1 LGEKNVAALVNSGLV
16 QDLADIYALRE
27 AQVARLDRFGAVSA
41 QNLVAAIAATTR
53 PPLARFIYG
62 LGIRHVGAQTA
73 IDLSVAFGSLEAL
86 SRASLDDL
94 QAIDGVGTVVAESIT
109 AWFVSEDNAQLL
121 EKFKQLGVKPQYE
134 RRGDGPLQGKRF
146 VVTGS
151 LEAMSRDAAA
161 DQIRALGG
169 TFQSALGK
177 DTDYSGCR

>member
-1 LGEKNVAALVNSGLV
+1 MS
-16 QDLADIYALRE
+16 Q
-27 AQVARLDRFGAVSA
+27 
-41 QNLVAAIAATTR
+41 
-53 PPLARFIYG
+53 
-62 LGIRHVGAQTA
+62 
-73 IDLSVAFGSLEAL
+73 
-86 SRASLDDL
+86 ASLDDL

-109 AWFVSEDNAQLL
+109 AWFVSEDNTQLL

-177 DTDYSGCR
+177 DTDYLVVGNNVGASKLAKASKYGTKQLTEAELLKLFK

>member
-1 LGEKNVAALVNSGLV
+1 
-16 QDLADIYALRE
+16 
-27 AQVARLDRFGAVSA
+27 
-41 QNLVAAIAATTR
+41 
-53 PPLARFIYG
+53 
-62 LGIRHVGAQTA
+62 
-73 IDLSVAFGSLEAL
+73 LSVAFGSLEAL

-109 AWFVSEDNAQLL
+109 AWFASEDNTQLL
-121 EKFKQLGVKPQYE
+121 EKFKQLGVQPHYE
-134 RRGDGPLQGKRF
+134 RRSDGPLQGKRF

-177 DTDYSGCR
+177 DTDYLVVGNNVGASKLAKAAKYGTKQLTEAELLELFK